1 MKRHGCTRPSCP
13 AVSRRRPGLLWL
25 ALAGSMLV
33 AVAACG
39 DDPAPAASAA
49 ASTASSPAASSSAA
63 PSSAAPSTRTSAGP
77 VTPSPAASPAA
88 SFAGDTRPDT
98 QEPSGGP
105 LSVTRVRVA
114 RQAGFD
120 RVVFELGGK
129 AAGAPG
135 WRVAYDDAPSQQGS
149 GKAVEVRGDA
159 TLSVI
164 ITGVGYPFDTGAQ
177 EVSKDPALPAD
188 LQVVRDVVVGSVF
201 EGQFEAFIGVD
212 AERAFTVRRLAS
224 PARVVVDIA
233 H

>member
-1 MKRHGCTRPSCP
+1 MTVVGMPAPGRHAHGRASL
-13 AVSRRRPGLLWL
+13 R
-25 ALAGSMLV
+25 V
-33 AVAACG
+33 AFVAALLMAAAACSN
-39 DDPAPAASAA
+39 DPAPAPAASATRA
-49 ASTASSPAASSSAA
+49 SSAA
-63 PSSAAPSTRTSAGP
+63 PPSPASSAAPAP
-77 VTPSPAASPAA
+77 APSPSASPSA

-98 QEPSGGP
+98 AEPSGGP

-129 AAGAPG
+129 ATGVPG
-135 WRVAYDDAPSQQGS
+135 WRVAYDDAPSEQGS
-149 GKAVEVRGDA
+149 GTAVEVRGDA
-159 TLSVI
+159 TLAVI
-164 ITGVGYPFDTGAQ
+164 ITGVGYPMDTGAQ
-177 EVSKDPALPAD
+177 EVSEDPALPGD
-188 LQVVRDVVVGSVF
+188 LRVVRDVVVGSVF

>member
-1 MKRHGCTRPSCP
+1 MNPVDASRPAGGRSSP
-13 AVSRRRPGLLWL
+13 VPLRL
-25 ALAGSMLV
+25 ALAGALLLA
-33 AVAACG
+33 AVACS
-39 DDPAPAASAA
+39 DDPAPASVASATRA
-49 ASTASSPAASSSAA
+49 GSPA
-63 PSSAAPSTRTSAGP
+63 
-77 VTPSPAASPAA
+77 PSPSARSVAPAPALSPAPSPAA

-98 QEPSGGP
+98 AAPSGGP

-129 AAGAPG
+129 AAGVPG

-149 GKAVEVRGDA
+149 GKAVEVRGKA
-159 TLSVI
+159 TLAVI

-177 EVSKDPALPAD
+177 EVSDDPALPAD
-188 LQVVRDVVVGSVF
+188 LEVVRDVVVGSVF

-212 AERAFTVRRLAS
+212 ATRAFTVRRLAS
-224 PARVVVDIA
+224 PARVVVDIT